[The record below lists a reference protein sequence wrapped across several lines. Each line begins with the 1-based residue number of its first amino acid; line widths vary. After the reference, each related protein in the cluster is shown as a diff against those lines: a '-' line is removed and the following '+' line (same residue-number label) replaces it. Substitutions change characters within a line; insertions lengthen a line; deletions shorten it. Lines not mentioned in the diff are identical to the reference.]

1 MSFLKMQTVKSS
13 SNVRHP
19 FKLIIIFGVPM
30 TFWAPKEVAGYEE
43 KGTAFVIGIN
53 LGLTP
58 ESATC
63 VILNKSLHLSR
74 L

>member
-1 MSFLKMQTVKSS
+1 MQTVKSS
-13 SNVRHP
+13 SNLSHP

-30 TFWAPKEVAGYEE
+30 TFWALKEVAGYDE
-43 KGTAFVIGIN
+43 KGTAFVTGII
-53 LGLTP
+53 LSLTP

-63 VILNKSLHLSR
+63 VTLNKLLHLSR